1 MPTTDPTTVP
11 TSMTADHLHA
21 AEPQFEVVWPLS
33 PRRVERIAT
42 VEAVGGL
49 DGKRVAF
56 IWNFLFKGPTMWGYL
71 SEELAKRYPGVEFV
85 DYSEFGN
92 IHGDEEVELVAAL
105 PEKLKRLEVDAAVV
119 GVGACGSCTPAVMRA
134 VAKVAEAGLPSVA
147 IVANQFQRQAR
158 MIARAQG
165 LDSCTIAVYP
175 GTILVD
181 DDETFA
187 SNTMQHVFPFV
198 LDGLTGLRTDSAAG
212 AETASAAGTAAAVSV
227 MAAPTSGTA
236 APTAPAT
243 ATAALADA
251 AESEH
256 GADEIVYRGT
266 LQDVQD
272 EFVARQWSDGLPI
285 VPPTRRLVEAF
296 VEASGRVGSDVLG
309 LMQPSN
315 REATIWSIA
324 TNAVM
329 AGCRA
334 EYMPLL
340 VALVEG
346 LCDPYFR
353 VQDAGGTPGWE
364 PLVIVSGPVV
374 EKLGFNTGA
383 GALRIGNQ
391 ANSSIGRFTRLY
403 LRNIPGLLPG
413 ATDQGSF
420 GFNFNIAMA
429 ENGAALAEMGWP
441 TVAQDEGF
449 AAGTST
455 VTIQSVVTISSSLP
469 SSGSTA
475 EENLYYIAPALCQ
488 AIAVGGV
495 FAQYNHSILY
505 TVLAMCPPIARTIA
519 KDGWSKDDVRRY
531 LGDHMTMNGGL
542 VNERAFGGSGGHKFA
557 IERTPF
563 GIDFLRRQGLDPAT
577 VDVSQVDFPALV
589 SVEKMAITAVGNPG
603 RNHSRAF
610 IGNHVQGARVT
621 KAIHNP

>member
-1 MPTTDPTTVP
+1 M
-11 TSMTADHLHA
+11 
-21 AEPQFEVVWPLS
+21 
-33 PRRVERIAT
+33 
-42 VEAVGGL
+42 EAVGAL

-71 SEELAKRYPGVEFV
+71 SDELAKRYPGVEFV
-85 DYSEFGN
+85 DYGEFGN

-198 LDGLTGLRTDSAAG
+198 LDGLTGLGTETSSSTGAAD
-212 AETASAAGTAAAVSV
+212 
-227 MAAPTSGTA
+227 
-236 APTAPAT
+236 
-243 ATAALADA
+243 ATAAKR
-251 AESEH
+251 H
-256 GADEIVYRGT
+256 GRRRHRGGG
-266 LQDVQD
+266 
-272 EFVARQWSDGLPI
+272 ARG
-285 VPPTRRLVEAF
+285 VRGG
-296 VEASGRVGSDVLG
+296 SGRVGRGRVGASRRRDRLSRHAPGRAGRVHRSSVVRRVADHSADPATGRGVRRRIRPRRLGRSWSHAAVESRSDHLEHRHQRRDGRLPGRIHAAARRARRGSTPPVLPRTG
-309 LMQPSN
+309 
-315 REATIWSIA
+315 R
-324 TNAVM
+324 
-329 AGCRA
+329 R
-334 EYMPLL
+334 
-340 VALVEG
+340 
-346 LCDPYFR
+346 R
-353 VQDAGGTPGWE
+353 HPGWE

-374 EKLGFNTGA
+374 EQLGFNTGA

-420 GFNFNIAMA
+420 GFNFNIALA
-429 ENGAALAEMGWP
+429 ENGAALSEIGWP
-441 TVAQDEGF
+441 TVAEDEGF

-475 EENLYYIAPALCQ
+475 EENLYYIAPALNQ

-531 LGDHMTMNGGL
+531 LGDHMTTNGGL

-577 VDVSQVDFPALV
+577 VDVSQVDFPTLV

-621 KAIHNP
+621 KAINQP

>member
-1 MPTTDPTTVP
+1 MTEDQAPTV
-11 TSMTADHLHA
+11 
-21 AEPQFEVVWPLS
+21 EQQFDVVWPLS
-33 PRRVERIAT
+33 PRRVDRIAA

-85 DYSEFGN
+85 DYGEFGN
-92 IHGDEEVELVAAL
+92 IHGDDEVELVAAL

-181 DDETFA
+181 DDETFT

-198 LDGLTGLRTDSAAG
+198 LDGLTGLGSETSSSASAP
-212 AETASAAGTAAAVSV
+212 AATVFAAGTVPAAATVAPAV
-227 MAAPTSGTA
+227 TVAAAP
-236 APTAPAT
+236 
-243 ATAALADA
+243 DA
-251 AESEH
+251 VESEH
-256 GADEIVYRGT
+256 RAEEIVYRGT
-266 LQDVQD
+266 FQAVQD
-272 EFVARQWSDGLPI
+272 EFIARQWSDGLPI
-285 VPPTRRLVEAF
+285 IPPTRQRVEAF
-296 VEASGRVGSDVLG
+296 VEASGRAGSDVLG

-374 EKLGFNTGA
+374 ERLGFNTGA

-403 LRNIPGLLPG
+403 MRNVPGLLPG

-420 GFNFNIAMA
+420 GFNFNIALA
-429 ENGAALAEMGWP
+429 ENGAALTEIGWP
-441 TVAQDEGF
+441 TIAEDEGF

-469 SSGSTA
+469 SSGSSA
-475 EENLYYIAPALCQ
+475 EENLYYIAPALNQ

-495 FAQYNHSILY
+495 FAQYNHSTLY

-531 LGDHMTMNGGL
+531 LGDHMTTNGGL

-577 VDVSQVDFPALV
+577 VDVSQIDFPTLV

-621 KAIHNP
+621 KAINQP